1 MSHEPRDD
9 HYEGDPCPWYGA
21 RYYPESPGTA
31 YCAKRETLIGPVD
44 CMECCG
50 EECEEATG

>member
-1 MSHEPRDD
+1 MSYEPAYDNQ
-9 HYEGDPCPWYGA
+9 YEDDPCPWYEA

-31 YCAKRETLIGPVD
+31 YCSKKGRLIGPVD

-50 EECEEATG
+50 EEEDE

>member
-1 MSHEPRDD
+1 MSYEPAYDNQ
-9 HYEGDPCPWYGA
+9 YEDDPCPWYEA

-31 YCAKRETLIGPVD
+31 YCSKKGRLIGPVD

-50 EECEEATG
+50 EEEECVN